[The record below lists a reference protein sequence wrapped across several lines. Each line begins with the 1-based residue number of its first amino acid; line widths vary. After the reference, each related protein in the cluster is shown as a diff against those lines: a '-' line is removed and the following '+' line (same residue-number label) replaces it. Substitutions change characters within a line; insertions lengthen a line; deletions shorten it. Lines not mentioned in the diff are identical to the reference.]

1 MISIAL
7 SKPTNQH
14 GFTII
19 ELVMVILIIGILAV
33 TALPR
38 LDASVYK
45 SAAFHDS
52 AIATLRYAQKTATS
66 HRRLVCVTFTASS
79 ITLQI
84 AKTNPAS
91 ICDENLNLAG
101 RNTNVLQS
109 SDTVNAVFNPVPA
122 NFNFLPDGT
131 GANRSIA
138 ISGLTTITIVGAT
151 GHVQ

>member
-1 MISIAL
+1 
-7 SKPTNQH
+7 
-14 GFTII
+14 
-19 ELVMVILIIGILAV
+19 MVIVIIGILAV

-66 HRRLVCVTFTASS
+66 HRRLVCVSFTASS

-84 AKTNPAS
+84 AKANPANT
-91 ICDENLNLAG
+91 CDENLNLAG
-101 RNTNVLQS
+101 RSTNVLQS
-109 SDTVNAVFNPVPA
+109 SDTVNAIFNPVPA

-131 GANRSIA
+131 GADRSLA